1 MEIFATLQLFKR
13 AGLQSKPERDSIYCV
28 VDMRKNHETY
38 DVDWDY
44 GSDYEDYAH
53 MADWSKI
60 FDADYYMDTFPMLAL
75 QYHYD
80 EEQLLRHFQTVGVHE
95 GRQGSENFNVGAYMD
110 WCAENLPYTTEA
122 FQGDYALYY
131 IFYAAAFDEQPDSFP
146 ANGRPAQYK
155 VIMTAAQGEESADVN
170 GYREKAGLDAY
181 VYDPELAAFADFR
194 AWVNQEDSAKICS
207 KPPPCSQNNGTKRM
221 SRLNRTIMP

>member
-1 MEIFATLQLFKR
+1 
-13 AGLQSKPERDSIYCV
+13 
-28 VDMRKNHETY
+28 MRKNHETY

-122 FQGDYALYY
+122 FQGNYALYY

-146 ANGRPAQYK
+146 ANGVQRNIK
-155 VIMTAAQGEESADVN
+155 S
-170 GYREKAGLDAY
+170 
-181 VYDPELAAFADFR
+181 
-194 AWVNQEDSAKICS
+194 S
-207 KPPPCSQNNGTKRM
+207 
-221 SRLNRTIMP
+221 